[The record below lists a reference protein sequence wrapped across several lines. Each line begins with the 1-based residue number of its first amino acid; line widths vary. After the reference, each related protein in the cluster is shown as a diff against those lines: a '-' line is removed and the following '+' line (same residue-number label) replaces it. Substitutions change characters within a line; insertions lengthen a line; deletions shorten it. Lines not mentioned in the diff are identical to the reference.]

1 LLAIYESFNLKQY
14 SVLTEECKRM
24 RRNITVKFGI
34 ILFFVVLF
42 LYLLYPT
49 IKFNYLMSPEAKE
62 DLKIEDPKA
71 YDRLLENSIK
81 LGLDLQGGMHVVM
94 EVDIEELTK
103 ALARNKD
110 ERFDEA
116 WEESRLITA
125 EEDRDFLTVFAQKL
139 EEKGADIARYFG
151 TKSLKERDEILSYLR
166 EQATEA
172 INRSLEV
179 LRNRVDQFGVSEP
192 TIQKQG
198 NKRIIIELA
207 GITDPQRVRGILG
220 QTALLEFRLLKDQQI
235 TQNVASKINEF
246 IQGEIS
252 ESDTVETDEEQPR
265 DTSVVRP
272 EDLFG
277 ETEEVSPDTV
287 EKDSLALEREK
298 LFKENLFFA
307 YPGDPQRLL
316 VPEENE
322 FRLKRILAD
331 QAIQTI
337 IQTEGGDAEF
347 MWGKLDPEGEY
358 YGIFLVDKEPEL
370 TGETITDALPQP
382 GSGYDP
388 GSFGKFEVSLTF
400 NDEGAR
406 VFSRVTGA
414 NLNKRLAI
422 ILDRKVHS
430 APTIQAKIREGRARI
445 TGLETM
451 EEAQDLSVVLKAG
464 ALPAPVRLLEERTV
478 GPSLG
483 KDSIRKG
490 TNSALIGLLLVAI
503 FMIFYYKFSG
513 FVADIALF
521 LNIII
526 LMGVMSYFHAT
537 LTLPGI
543 AGIILTIGMAVDANV
558 LIFERIREEMD
569 KGKTVWSSIETGYG
583 RALITILDANVTTL
597 IAGIVLYNFGSGP
610 IKGFALTLMIG
621 IAASM
626 FTAIFVTRTIFEFLL
641 ERKILKKLSI

>member
-1 LLAIYESFNLKQY
+1 
-14 SVLTEECKRM
+14 M
-24 RRNITVKFGI
+24 RRNITVKAVI
-34 ILFFVVLF
+34 IVFFIFLF

-49 IKFNYLMSPEAKE
+49 IRFNYFLSASEKE
-62 DLKIEDPKA
+62 NLKIVDPSSYEK
-71 YDRLLENSIK
+71 LLDNSIK

-94 EVDIEELTK
+94 EVDIEELSR

-110 ERFDEA
+110 ERFEEA
-116 WEESRLITA
+116 WSEAKSISTQEDQDFLNIFA
-125 EEDRDFLTVFAQKL
+125 EKLEDR
-139 EEKGADIARYFG
+139 GADLARYYG
-151 TKSLKERDEILSYLR
+151 TKSLREKDEIIKYLR
-166 EQATEA
+166 EQSNEA
-172 INRSLEV
+172 INRSLEI
-179 LRNRVDQFGVSEP
+179 LRNRVDEFGVAEP

-198 NKRIIIELA
+198 TKRIIIELA

-220 QTALLEFRLLKDQQI
+220 KTALLEFRLLKEQQI
-235 TQNVASKINEF
+235 TQNLASKINEY
-246 IQGEIS
+246 IKGEVEEI
-252 ESDTVETDEEQPR
+252 DTLETPEPR

-272 EDLFG
+272 EELFG
-277 ETEEVSPDTV
+277 EIEGDTV
-287 EKDSLALEREK
+287 ADTTGKDSLSLAREQ
-298 LFKENLFFA
+298 LFKENLFFS

-316 VPEENE
+316 VPQENE
-322 FRLKRILAD
+322 ARVKYVLENEE
-331 QAIQTI
+331 IQNI
-337 IQTEGGDAEF
+337 ISTEAGDSEF
-347 MWGKLDPEGEY
+347 LFGKIDPSGEF
-358 YGIFLVDKEPEL
+358 YGIYLVEKEPEI
-370 TGETITDALPQP
+370 TGETITDAFPQP

-406 VFSRVTGA
+406 IFSRVTGA

-422 ILDRKVHS
+422 VLDRRIHS
-430 APTIQAKIREGRARI
+430 APTIQAKIRDGRARI

-451 EEAQDLSVVLKAG
+451 EEAKDLAVVLKAG

-483 KDSIRKG
+483 RDSIRKG
-490 TNSALIGLLLVAI
+490 TNSAFIGLLLVVL
-503 FMIFYYKFSG
+503 FMIVYYKFSG
-513 FVADIALF
+513 IVADIALVF
-521 LNIII
+521 NIII
-526 LMGVMSYFHAT
+526 VLGVMSYFHAT

-569 KGKTVWSSIETGYG
+569 KGKTIWSSIETGYG
-583 RALITILDANVTTL
+583 RAFVTILDANVTTF
-597 IAGIVLYNFGSGP
+597 IAGVVLYNFGSGP

-626 FTAIFVTRTIFEFLL
+626 FTAIFVTRTVFEFLL

>member
-1 LLAIYESFNLKQY
+1 
-14 SVLTEECKRM
+14 M
-24 RRNITVKFGI
+24 RRNISVKIGI
-34 ILFFVVLF
+34 ILFFVILF

-49 IKFNYLMSPEAKE
+49 IKFNYLLTPEAKE
-62 DLKIEDPKA
+62 DLKIEDAKA
-71 YDRLLENSIK
+71 YDKLLENSIK

-103 ALARNKD
+103 VLARNKD

-116 WEESRLITA
+116 WEESRTVSE

-151 TKSLKERDEILSYLR
+151 TKSLKERNEILSYLR
-166 EQATEA
+166 GQASEA
-172 INRSLEV
+172 IDRSLEV

-220 QTALLEFRLLKDQQI
+220 QTALLEFRMLKDQQI
-235 TQNVASKINEF
+235 TQNVASRINEF

-252 ESDTVETDEEQPR
+252 DTDTLKKEEPK

-272 EDLFG
+272 EELFG
-277 ETEEVSPDTV
+277 EAEETVADTT

-298 LFKENLFFA
+298 LFKENLFFS

-322 FRLKRILAD
+322 IRLKLVLED
-331 QAIQTI
+331 PAIKNI

-370 TGETITDALPQP
+370 TGETITDAFPQP

-388 GSFGKFEVSLTF
+388 GSFGKFEVSLTL

-406 VFSRVTGA
+406 IFSRVTGA

-430 APTIQAKIREGRARI
+430 APTIQAKIRDGRARI
-445 TGLETM
+445 TGLESM

-513 FVADIALF
+513 FIADFALI

-558 LIFERIREEMD
+558 LIFERIREELD

>member
-1 LLAIYESFNLKQY
+1 
-14 SVLTEECKRM
+14 M
-24 RRNITVKFGI
+24 RRNITVKLGI
-34 ILFFVVLF
+34 ILFLVALF

-49 IKFNYLMSPEAKE
+49 IKFNYLLSPEAKE

-71 YDRLLENSIK
+71 YDKLLENSIK

-103 ALARNKD
+103 VLARNKD

-151 TKSLKERDEILSYLR
+151 TKSLKEHDEILSYLR
-166 EQATEA
+166 KQASEA
-172 INRSLEV
+172 IDRSLEV

-220 QTALLEFRLLKDQQI
+220 QTALLEFRMLKDQQI

-246 IQGEIS
+246 IKGEIS
-252 ESDTVETDEEQPR
+252 DTDILETEEPK

-277 ETEEVSPDTV
+277 KAEETVVDTT
-287 EKDSLALEREK
+287 EKDSLALERDK

-322 FRLKRILAD
+322 IRLKLILED
-331 QAIQTI
+331 PAIQNI

-347 MWGKLDPEGEY
+347 MWGKLDPGGEY
-358 YGIFLVDKEPEL
+358 FGIFLIEKEPEL

-388 GSFGKFEVSLTF
+388 GSFGKLEVSLTF

-406 VFSRVTGA
+406 IFSRVTGA
-414 NLNKRLAI
+414 NLNKRLGI

-430 APTIQAKIREGRARI
+430 APTIQAKIRDGRARI

-483 KDSIRKG
+483 KDSVRKG
-490 TNSALIGLLLVAI
+490 TNSAFLGLLLVAI
-503 FMIFYYKFSG
+503 FMIIYYKFSG
-513 FVADIALF
+513 FIADIALI

-569 KGKTVWSSIETGYG
+569 KGKTVWASIETGYR
-583 RALITILDANVTTL
+583 RALITILDANITTL

-610 IKGFALTLMIG
+610 IKGFALTLIIG

>member
-1 LLAIYESFNLKQY
+1 
-14 SVLTEECKRM
+14 M
-24 RRNITVKFGI
+24 RRNISVKLGI

-49 IKFNYLMSPEAKE
+49 IKFNYLLTPSAKE

-71 YDRLLENSIK
+71 YDKLLENSIK

-116 WEESRLITA
+116 WEEARLITVQ
-125 EEDRDFLTVFAQKL
+125 EDRDFLTVFAQKL

-166 EQATEA
+166 AQASEA

-220 QTALLEFRLLKDQQI
+220 QTALLEFRMLKDQQI
-235 TQNVASKINEF
+235 TQNVASRINEF

-252 ESDTVETDEEQPR
+252 ETDTVETEEPK

-272 EDLFG
+272 EELFG
-277 ETEEVSPDTV
+277 EAEETVSDTTEM
-287 EKDSLALEREK
+287 DSLALEREK

-322 FRLKRILAD
+322 IRLKLILED
-331 QAIQTI
+331 PAIRNI
-337 IQTEGGDAEF
+337 IQTEGGDSEF

-430 APTIQAKIREGRARI
+430 APTIQAKIRDGRARI

-490 TNSALIGLLLVAI
+490 TNSAMIGLLLVAM

-513 FVADIALF
+513 FIADFALI

-558 LIFERIREEMD
+558 LIFERIREELD

-610 IKGFALTLMIG
+610 IKGFALTLIIG

>member
-1 LLAIYESFNLKQY
+1 
-14 SVLTEECKRM
+14 M
-24 RRNITVKFGI
+24 RRNITVKLGI
-34 ILFFVVLF
+34 ILFFVALF

-49 IKFNYLMSPEAKE
+49 IKFNYLLSPEAKE
-62 DLKIEDPKA
+62 GMKIEDPKA
-71 YDRLLENSIK
+71 YDKLLENSIK

-103 ALARNKD
+103 VLARNKD

-151 TKSLKERDEILSYLR
+151 TKSLKEHDEILSYLR
-166 EQATEA
+166 KQASEA
-172 INRSLEV
+172 IDRSLEV

-220 QTALLEFRLLKDQQI
+220 QTALLEFRMLKDQQI

-246 IQGEIS
+246 IKGEIS
-252 ESDTVETDEEQPR
+252 DTDILETEEPK

-277 ETEEVSPDTV
+277 KAEETVVDTT
-287 EKDSLALEREK
+287 EKDSLALERDK

-322 FRLKRILAD
+322 IRLKLILED
-331 QAIQTI
+331 PGIQNI

-347 MWGKLDPEGEY
+347 VWGKLDPGGEY
-358 YGIFLVDKEPEL
+358 FGIFLVDKEPEL
-370 TGETITDALPQP
+370 TGETITDAFPQP

-388 GSFGKFEVSLTF
+388 GSFGKFEVSLTL

-406 VFSRVTGA
+406 IFSRVTGA

-430 APTIQAKIREGRARI
+430 APTIQAKIRDGRARI

-483 KDSIRKG
+483 KDSVRKG
-490 TNSALIGLLLVAI
+490 TNSAFLGLLLVAI
-503 FMIFYYKFSG
+503 FMIIYYKFSG
-513 FVADIALF
+513 FIADIALI

-569 KGKTVWSSIETGYG
+569 KGKTVWASIETGYG
-583 RALITILDANVTTL
+583 RALITILDANITTL

-610 IKGFALTLMIG
+610 VKGFALTLIIG

>member
-1 LLAIYESFNLKQY
+1 
-14 SVLTEECKRM
+14 M
-24 RRNITVKFGI
+24 RRNIMVKI
-34 ILFFVVLF
+34 IIIFFFLFLF

-49 IKFNYLMSPEAKE
+49 IKFNYLMSSTAKE

-71 YDRLLENSIK
+71 YDKLIENSIK

-94 EVDIEELTK
+94 EVDIEELAK

-110 ERFDEA
+110 ERFEEA
-116 WEESRLITA
+116 WNESRDIVAT
-125 EEDRDFLTVFAQKL
+125 EDRDFLTVFAQKL

-151 TKSLKERDEILSYLR
+151 TKSLKDQDEILAYLR
-166 EQATEA
+166 AQGSEA
-172 INRSLEV
+172 VNRSLEI
-179 LRNRVDQFGVSEP
+179 LRNRVDQFGVAEP

-220 QTALLEFRLLKDQQI
+220 QTALLEFRLLKDQQV

-246 IQGEIS
+246 IQGEI
-252 ESDTVETDEEQPR
+252 TETDSLEKEEPK
-265 DTSVVRP
+265 DTTVVRP
-272 EDLFG
+272 EELFG
-277 ETEEVSPDTV
+277 EAEETEVDTT

-322 FRLKRILAD
+322 FRLKKVLED
-331 QAIQTI
+331 PAIQNI
-337 IQTEGGDAEF
+337 IQTEGGDSEF
-347 MWGKLDPEGEY
+347 MWGKLDPNGEY
-358 YGIFLVDKEPEL
+358 YGIYLVEKEPEL

-388 GSFGKFEVSLTF
+388 GSFGKFEVSLSF

-406 VFSRVTGA
+406 IFSRVTGA

-430 APTIQAKIREGRARI
+430 APTIQAKIRDGRARI

-513 FVADIALF
+513 FVADIALL

-558 LIFERIREEMD
+558 LIFERIREELD

-597 IAGIVLYNFGSGP
+597 IAGVVLYNFGSGP
-610 IKGFALTLMIG
+610 IKGFALTLIIG
-621 IAASM
+621 IVASM

-641 ERKILKKLSI
+641 QRKILTKLSI

>member
-1 LLAIYESFNLKQY
+1 
-14 SVLTEECKRM
+14 M
-24 RRNITVKFGI
+24 RRNITVKLGI
-34 ILFFVVLF
+34 ILFLVALF

-49 IKFNYLMSPEAKE
+49 IKFNYLLSPEAKE

-71 YDRLLENSIK
+71 YDKLLENSIK

-103 ALARNKD
+103 VLARNKD

-151 TKSLKERDEILSYLR
+151 TKSLKEHDEILSYLR
-166 EQATEA
+166 KQASEA
-172 INRSLEV
+172 IDRSLEV

-220 QTALLEFRLLKDQQI
+220 QTALLEFRMLKDQQI

-246 IQGEIS
+246 IKGEIS
-252 ESDTVETDEEQPR
+252 DTDILETEEPK

-277 ETEEVSPDTV
+277 KAEETVVDTT
-287 EKDSLALEREK
+287 EKDSLALERDK

-322 FRLKRILAD
+322 IRLKLILED
-331 QAIQTI
+331 PGIQNI

-347 MWGKLDPEGEY
+347 VWGKLDPGGEY
-358 YGIFLVDKEPEL
+358 FGIFLVDKEPEL
-370 TGETITDALPQP
+370 TGETITDAFPQP

-388 GSFGKFEVSLTF
+388 GSFGKFEVSLTL

-406 VFSRVTGA
+406 IFSRVTGA

-430 APTIQAKIREGRARI
+430 APTIQAKIRDGRARI

-483 KDSIRKG
+483 KDSVRKG
-490 TNSALIGLLLVAI
+490 TNSAFLGLLLVAI
-503 FMIFYYKFSG
+503 FMIIYYKFSG
-513 FVADIALF
+513 FIADIALI

-569 KGKTVWSSIETGYG
+569 KGKTVWASIETGYR
-583 RALITILDANVTTL
+583 RALITILDANITTL

-610 IKGFALTLMIG
+610 VKGFALTLIIG

>member
-1 LLAIYESFNLKQY
+1 
-14 SVLTEECKRM
+14 M
-24 RRNITVKFGI
+24 RRNITVKLGI
-34 ILFFVVLF
+34 ILFLVTLF

-49 IKFNYLMSPEAKE
+49 IKFNYLLSPEAKE

-71 YDRLLENSIK
+71 YDKLLENSIK

-103 ALARNKD
+103 VLARNKD

-151 TKSLKERDEILSYLR
+151 TKSLKEHDEILSYLR
-166 EQATEA
+166 KQASEA
-172 INRSLEV
+172 IDRSLEV

-220 QTALLEFRLLKDQQI
+220 QTALLEFRMLKDQQI

-246 IQGEIS
+246 IKGEIS
-252 ESDTVETDEEQPR
+252 DTDILETEEPK

-277 ETEEVSPDTV
+277 KAEETVVDTT
-287 EKDSLALEREK
+287 EKDSLALERDK

-322 FRLKRILAD
+322 IRLKLILED
-331 QAIQTI
+331 PGIQNI

-347 MWGKLDPEGEY
+347 VWGKLDPGGEY
-358 YGIFLVDKEPEL
+358 FGIFLVDKEPEL
-370 TGETITDALPQP
+370 TGETITDAFPQP

-388 GSFGKFEVSLTF
+388 GSFGKFEVSLTL

-406 VFSRVTGA
+406 IFSRVTGA

-430 APTIQAKIREGRARI
+430 APTIQAKIRDGRARI

-483 KDSIRKG
+483 KDSVRKG
-490 TNSALIGLLLVAI
+490 TNSAFLGLLLVAI
-503 FMIFYYKFSG
+503 FMIIYYKFSG
-513 FVADIALF
+513 FIADIALI

-569 KGKTVWSSIETGYG
+569 KGKTVWASIETGYR
-583 RALITILDANVTTL
+583 RALITILDANITTL

-610 IKGFALTLMIG
+610 IKGFALTLIIG

>member
-1 LLAIYESFNLKQY
+1 
-14 SVLTEECKRM
+14 M
-24 RRNITVKFGI
+24 RRNIMVKI
-34 ILFFVVLF
+34 IIIFFFLFLF

-49 IKFNYLMSPEAKE
+49 IKFNYLMSSTAKE

-71 YDRLLENSIK
+71 YDKLIENSIK

-94 EVDIEELTK
+94 EVDIEELAK

-110 ERFDEA
+110 ERFEEA
-116 WEESRLITA
+116 WKESRDIVAT
-125 EEDRDFLTVFAQKL
+125 EDRDFLTVFAQKL

-151 TKSLKERDEILSYLR
+151 TKSLKDQDEILDYLR
-166 EQATEA
+166 AQGSEA
-172 INRSLEV
+172 VNRSLEI
-179 LRNRVDQFGVSEP
+179 LRNRVDQFGVAEP

-220 QTALLEFRLLKDQQI
+220 QTALLEFRLLKDQQV

-246 IQGEIS
+246 IQGEI
-252 ESDTVETDEEQPR
+252 TETDSLEKEEPK
-265 DTSVVRP
+265 DTTVVRP
-272 EDLFG
+272 EELFG
-277 ETEEVSPDTV
+277 EAEETEVDTT

-322 FRLKRILAD
+322 FRLKKVLED
-331 QAIQTI
+331 PAIQNI
-337 IQTEGGDAEF
+337 IQTEGGDSEF
-347 MWGKLDPEGEY
+347 MWGKLDPNGEY
-358 YGIFLVDKEPEL
+358 YGIYLVEKEPEL

-388 GSFGKFEVSLTF
+388 GSFGKFEVSLSF

-406 VFSRVTGA
+406 IFSRVTGA

-430 APTIQAKIREGRARI
+430 APTIQAKIRDGRARI

-503 FMIFYYKFSG
+503 FMIIYYKFSG
-513 FVADIALF
+513 FVADIALL

-558 LIFERIREEMD
+558 LIFERIREELD

-597 IAGIVLYNFGSGP
+597 IAGVVLYNFGSGP
-610 IKGFALTLMIG
+610 IKGFALTLIIG
-621 IAASM
+621 IVASM

-641 ERKILKKLSI
+641 QRKILTKLSI

>member
-1 LLAIYESFNLKQY
+1 
-14 SVLTEECKRM
+14 
-24 RRNITVKFGI
+24 
-34 ILFFVVLF
+34 
-42 LYLLYPT
+42 
-49 IKFNYLMSPEAKE
+49 
-62 DLKIEDPKA
+62 
-71 YDRLLENSIK
+71 
-81 LGLDLQGGMHVVM
+81 
-94 EVDIEELTK
+94 TK
-103 ALARNKD
+103 VLARNKD

-151 TKSLKERDEILSYLR
+151 TKSLKEHDEILSYLR
-166 EQATEA
+166 KQASEA
-172 INRSLEV
+172 IDRSLEV

-220 QTALLEFRLLKDQQI
+220 QTALLEFRMLKDQQI

-246 IQGEIS
+246 IKGEIS
-252 ESDTVETDEEQPR
+252 DTDILETEEPK

-277 ETEEVSPDTV
+277 KAEETVVDTT
-287 EKDSLALEREK
+287 EKDSLALERDK

-322 FRLKRILAD
+322 IRLKLILED
-331 QAIQTI
+331 PGIQNI

-347 MWGKLDPEGEY
+347 VWGKLDPGGEY
-358 YGIFLVDKEPEL
+358 FGIFLVDKEPEL
-370 TGETITDALPQP
+370 TGETITDAFPQP

-388 GSFGKFEVSLTF
+388 GSFGKFEVSLTL

-406 VFSRVTGA
+406 IFSRVTGA

-430 APTIQAKIREGRARI
+430 APTIQAKIRDGRARI

-483 KDSIRKG
+483 KDSVRKG
-490 TNSALIGLLLVAI
+490 TNSAFLGLLLVAI
-503 FMIFYYKFSG
+503 FMIIYYKFSG
-513 FVADIALF
+513 FIADIALI

-569 KGKTVWSSIETGYG
+569 KGKTVWASIETGYG
-583 RALITILDANVTTL
+583 RALITILDANITTL

-610 IKGFALTLMIG
+610 VKGFALTLIIG

>member
-1 LLAIYESFNLKQY
+1 
-14 SVLTEECKRM
+14 
-24 RRNITVKFGI
+24 
-34 ILFFVVLF
+34 
-42 LYLLYPT
+42 
-49 IKFNYLMSPEAKE
+49 
-62 DLKIEDPKA
+62 
-71 YDRLLENSIK
+71 
-81 LGLDLQGGMHVVM
+81 MHVVM
-94 EVDIEELTK
+94 EVDIEELSR
-103 ALARNKD
+103 ALAKNKD
-110 ERFDEA
+110 ERFEEA
-116 WEESRLITA
+116 WQEARDISTEGES
-125 EEDRDFLTVFAQKL
+125 DFLTTLMEKL
-139 EEKGADIARYFG
+139 EEKGTDPARYYG
-151 TKSLKERDEILSYLR
+151 TKSMKDRDDILAYLR
-166 EQATEA
+166 DQSSEA
-172 INRSLEV
+172 VNRSLEI
-179 LRNRVDQFGVSEP
+179 LRNRVDQFGVAEP

-198 NKRIIIELA
+198 NKRIIVELA

-220 QTALLEFRLLKDQQI
+220 QTAQLEFRLLKDEQI
-235 TQNVASKINEF
+235 TQNVASKINDF
-246 IQGEIS
+246 MKGELV
-252 ESDTVETDEEQPR
+252 EEDTLERPEEEPR
-265 DTSVVRP
+265 DTSIVRP

-277 ETEEVSPDTV
+277 ETEEAETEQIVAEDTAAS
-287 EKDSLALEREK
+287 EDTLDIAREK

-307 YPGDPQRLL
+307 YPNDPQRLL
-316 VPEENE
+316 VPKENE
-322 FRLKRILAD
+322 ARFRKVMEIPEV
-331 QAIQTI
+331 QEI
-337 IQTEGGDAEF
+337 IKNEAGDAEF
-347 MWGKLDPEGEY
+347 LWGKLDPSGEF
-358 YGIFLVDKEPEL
+358 YGVFLVEKEPEL

-388 GSFGKFEVSLTF
+388 GSFGKFEVSLNF

-406 VFSRVTGA
+406 IFSRVTGA

-422 ILDRKVHS
+422 VLDRKVHS
-430 APTIQAKIREGRARI
+430 APVIQAKIRDGRARI

-483 KDSIRKG
+483 KDSISKG
-490 TNSALIGLLLVAI
+490 TNSALIGLALVAV

-513 FVADIALF
+513 FVADIALI

-558 LIFERIREEMD
+558 LIFERIREELD
-569 KGKTVWSSIETGYG
+569 KGKTVWSSVETGYQ

-597 IAGIVLYNFGSGP
+597 IAGVVLYNFGSGP

-626 FTAIFVTRTIFEFLL
+626 FTAIFVTRTIFEYLL
-641 ERKILKKLSI
+641 DRKILKKLSI

>member
-1 LLAIYESFNLKQY
+1 
-14 SVLTEECKRM
+14 M
-24 RRNITVKFGI
+24 RRNITVKAVI
-34 ILFFVVLF
+34 IVFFIFLF

-49 IKFNYLMSPEAKE
+49 IRFNYFLNASEKE
-62 DLKIEDPKA
+62 NLKIVNPGSYEK
-71 YDRLLENSIK
+71 LLDNSIK

-94 EVDIEELTK
+94 EVDIEELSR

-110 ERFDEA
+110 ERFEEA
-116 WEESRLITA
+116 WSEAKSISTQEDQDFLNIFA
-125 EEDRDFLTVFAQKL
+125 EKLEDR
-139 EEKGADIARYFG
+139 GADLARYYG
-151 TKSLKERDEILSYLR
+151 TKSLREKDEIIKYLR
-166 EQATEA
+166 EQSNEA
-172 INRSLEV
+172 INRSLEI
-179 LRNRVDQFGVSEP
+179 LRNRVDEFGVAEP

-198 NKRIIIELA
+198 TKRIIIELA

-220 QTALLEFRLLKDQQI
+220 KTALLEFRLLKDQQI

-246 IQGEIS
+246 IKGEV
-252 ESDTVETDEEQPR
+252 EETDTLETPEPR

-272 EDLFG
+272 EELFG
-277 ETEEVSPDTV
+277 EIAEDTIADTTG
-287 EKDSLALEREK
+287 KDSLSLAREQ
-298 LFKENLFFA
+298 LFKENLFFS

-316 VPEENE
+316 VPQENE
-322 FRLKRILAD
+322 ARVKYVLENEEV
-331 QAIQTI
+331 QSI
-337 IQTEGGDAEF
+337 ISTDAGDSEF
-347 MWGKLDPEGEY
+347 LFGKIDPSGEF
-358 YGIFLVDKEPEL
+358 YGIYLVEKEPEL
-370 TGETITDALPQP
+370 TGETITDAFPQP

-406 VFSRVTGA
+406 IFSRVTGA

-422 ILDRKVHS
+422 VLDRRIHS
-430 APTIQAKIREGRARI
+430 APTIQAKIRDGRARI

-451 EEAQDLSVVLKAG
+451 EEAKDLAVVLKAG

-483 KDSIRKG
+483 RDSIRKG
-490 TNSALIGLLLVAI
+490 TNSAFIGLLLVAL
-503 FMIFYYKFSG
+503 FMIIYYKFSG
-513 FVADIALF
+513 IVADIALIF
-521 LNIII
+521 NIII
-526 LMGVMSYFHAT
+526 VLGVMSYFHAT

-569 KGKTVWSSIETGYG
+569 KGKTIWSSIETGYG
-583 RALITILDANVTTL
+583 RAFVTILDANVTTF
-597 IAGIVLYNFGSGP
+597 IAGVVLYNFGSGP

-626 FTAIFVTRTIFEFLL
+626 FTAIFVTRTVFEFLL